1 MSGDDGRKPR
11 RKHRFRRHP
20 PITGVIFGAGSFSFG
35 LYCWPL
41 GEAAA
46 AGGALARC
54 EAAAGGALARREEEA
69 AGGALARREE
79 EAAGGALA
87 RREEEAAGGALARRE
102 EAVGEALARRVA
114 VREEPGVLRGPPVVL
129 RVLSE
134 PAAGQEVYVE
144 PGAEE
149 PEYAG
154 PVAVAF

>member
-1 MSGDDGRKPR
+1 VFDTT
-11 RKHRFRRHP
+11 HRTAGSCFSRILS
-20 PITGVIFGAGSFSFG
+20 ITGVIFGAGSFSFG

-79 EAAGGALA
+79 
-87 RREEEAAGGALARRE
+87 
-102 EAVGEALARRVA
+102 A

-144 PGAEE
+144 PGAAE

>member
-1 MSGDDGRKPR
+1 LRDVR
-11 RKHRFRRHP
+11 RRW
-20 PITGVIFGAGSFSFG
+20 VGS
-35 LYCWPL
+35 
-41 GEAAA
+41 
-46 AGGALARC
+46 
-54 EAAAGGALARREEEA
+54 ARREEEA
-69 AGGALARREE
+69 V
-79 EAAGGALA
+79 
-87 RREEEAAGGALARRE
+87 GGALARRE

>member
-1 MSGDDGRKPR
+1 MTSRFAHLIFLNRPMADRPSTIGFALKKSCWVFDTT
-11 RKHRFRRHP
+11 HRTAGSCFSKILS
-20 PITGVIFGAGSFSFG
+20 ITGVIFGAGSFSFG

-46 AGGALARC
+46 VGGALARR
-54 EAAAGGALARREEEA
+54 EVAGGALARRA
-69 AGGALARREE
+69 A
-79 EAAGGALA
+79 
-87 RREEEAAGGALARRE
+87 
-102 EAVGEALARRVA
+102 AVGEALARRVA

-149 PEYAG
+149 PEY
-154 PVAVAF
+154 

>member
-54 EAAAGGALARREEEA
+54 EAA

>member
-1 MSGDDGRKPR
+1 LL
-11 RKHRFRRHP
+11 HTAERFSP
-20 PITGVIFGAGSFSFG
+20 TGVIFGAGSFSFG

-69 AGGALARREE
+69 AGGGRLRDVRRRWVGPARREE
-79 EAAGGALA
+79 EAV
-87 RREEEAAGGALARRE
+87 GGALARRE

-144 PGAEE
+144 HGAEE

>member
-41 GEAAA
+41 GEA
-46 AGGALARC
+46 
-54 EAAAGGALARREEEA
+54 AAAGGALARREEEA

>member
-1 MSGDDGRKPR
+1 VLEKNTTHRTAGSCFGRILS
-11 RKHRFRRHP
+11 
-20 PITGVIFGAGSFSFG
+20 ITGVIFGAGSFSFG

-46 AGGALARC
+46 VGG
-54 EAAAGGALARREEEA
+54 
-69 AGGALARREE
+69 
-79 EAAGGALA
+79 
-87 RREEEAAGGALARRE
+87 
-102 EAVGEALARRVA
+102 ALARRVA

>member
-87 RREEEAAGGALARRE
+87 RREEEAAGGALARR
-102 EAVGEALARRVA
+102 VA